1 MLRHEGSNPS
11 APTPASGA
19 GGASMGDDGA
29 LVEAAGSVDPFE
41 RIQRERLVQAW
52 RADRPG
58 STEAHVV
65 IALPS
70 YSVDRSVYEHYGG
83 RIGPLEHRYLYAIL
97 RTQQPGTRVIYLSSR
112 PVPMEVVEG
121 YVALAPPEARE
132 VVRHNSL
139 LLSPDDASPRP
150 LADKVLDQPQ
160 LLGATRRFIGDDPA
174 LIEPWNVTEAERDLA
189 VALDVPINGTNPAR
203 RSLASKSGGRKLF
216 AAAGVRTPLGVEDV
230 GSPAEVAAAVSV
242 LRATKPGLAG
252 VVVKLD
258 DSVAGDGNIVMR
270 LEGLP
275 LDGHHGVDELVRRS
289 LPDWYVGVLANGGI
303 VEELVVGDDFCSPSG
318 QGEICPD
325 GQVEVLST
333 HDQRLGG
340 PNGQVFEGCTFP
352 AREEYAA
359 EIAVAVRRTG
369 DALAAEGAIG
379 RFAVDFAAVREG
391 RRWALFALEIN
402 LRKGGTTHPFGIT
415 RLLTGGRYDPAGA
428 RFLLSDGSTRCYGA
442 TDNLVDERW
451 RDRSPVEVRRR
462 LAAAGLGFDAATR
475 VGVIPH
481 LLDCLAVDGRMGYT
495 AVGRSREEV
504 ADLEDGVARALGDPR
519 SL

>member
-1 MLRHEGSNPS
+1 
-11 APTPASGA
+11 
-19 GGASMGDDGA
+19 MG
-29 LVEAAGSVDPFE
+29 AAGSGDPFE
-41 RIQRERLVQAW
+41 RIQRERLAQAW

-58 STEAHVV
+58 STESHVV

-70 YSVDRSVYEHYGG
+70 YSVDRSVYEHYGA

-97 RTQQPGTRVIYLSSR
+97 RTQQPGTRVLYLSSR
-112 PVPMEVVEG
+112 PVPIEVVEG
-121 YVALAPPEARE
+121 YVALAPPEARG

-139 LLSPDDASPRP
+139 LLSPHDPSPRP
-150 LADKVLDQPQ
+150 LADKVLDHSE
-160 LLGATRRFIGDDPA
+160 LLQAVRRFIGDEPA

-189 VALDVPINGTNPAR
+189 VALDVPINGTDPAR
-203 RSLASKSGGRKLF
+203 RSLATKSGGRKLF
-216 AAAGVRTPLGVEDV
+216 AAAGVRTPLGVEHV
-230 GSPAEVAAAVSV
+230 RSPAEVAAAVSV
-242 LRATKPGLAG
+242 LRAARPGLTG

-258 DSVAGDGNIVMR
+258 DSVAGDGNIVLR
-270 LEGLP
+270 FDGLP
-275 LDGHHGVDELVRRS
+275 LDEHHGVDDLVRRS
-289 LPDWYVGVLANGGI
+289 LPDWYVGVLAKGGI
-303 VEELVVGDDFCSPSG
+303 VEELIEGDDFCSPSG
-318 QGEICPD
+318 QADIWPD

-352 AREEYAA
+352 ARDQYAA
-359 EIAVAVRRTG
+359 EIGVAVRKTG
-369 DALAAEGAIG
+369 EALAAEGAIG

-391 RRWALFALEIN
+391 SRWALFALEIN

-415 RLLTGGRYDPAGA
+415 RLLTGGRYDAAHGGL
-428 RFLLSDGSTRCYGA
+428 LLSDGSTRCYGA

-451 RDRSPVEVRRR
+451 RDRSPAEVRNR
-462 LAAAGLGFDAATR
+462 LAAAGVGFDAAAR

-504 ADLEDGVARALGDPR
+504 ADLEDRVARALRSPR

>member
-1 MLRHEGSNPS
+1 
-11 APTPASGA
+11 
-19 GGASMGDDGA
+19 MGDDGP
-29 LVEAAGSVDPFE
+29 LVGAAGSVDPFE
-41 RIQRERLVQAW
+41 RLQRERLVQAW

-97 RTQQPGTRVIYLSSR
+97 RTQQPGTRVIHLSSR

-132 VVRHNSL
+132 VVGHNSL

-160 LLGATRRFIGDDPA
+160 LLEAIRRFIGNDPA
-174 LIEPWNVTEAERDLA
+174 LIEPWNVTAAERDLA

-203 RSLASKSGGRKLF
+203 RSLATKSGGRKLF
-216 AAAGVRTPLGVEDV
+216 AAVGVRTPLGVEHV
-230 GSPAEVAAAVSV
+230 RSPAEVAAAVSD
-242 LRATKPGLAG
+242 LRARKPDLAG

-258 DSVAGDGNIVMR
+258 DSVAGDGNIVLR
-270 LEGLP
+270 FNGLDEHP
-275 LDGHHGVDELVRRS
+275 ALGELVRRS
-289 LPDWYVGVLANGGI
+289 LPDWYVGVLADGGI

-333 HDQRLGG
+333 HDQRMGG
-340 PNGQVFEGCTFP
+340 PHGQVFEGCTFP

-359 EIAVAVRRTG
+359 EVAVAVRKTG
-369 DALAAEGAIG
+369 EALAAAGAIG

-391 RRWALFALEIN
+391 KRWALFALEIN

-415 RLLTGGRYDPAGA
+415 RLLTGGRYDPPGA

-451 RDRSPVEVRRR
+451 RDRSPAEVRHR
-462 LAAAGLGFDAATR
+462 LAAAGLEFDAASR

-504 ADLEDGVARALGDPR
+504 ADLEDGVARALGDPG
-519 SL
+519 